1 MLTGSIVALVTP
13 FNEENE
19 VDYPA
24 LERLLYYHLENQ
36 TDGIVVL
43 GTTAEAESLSD
54 EEKSKLSILFVDM
67 LAVK

>member
-43 GTTAEAESLSD
+43 GTTAEA
-54 EEKSKLSILFVDM
+54 
-67 LAVK
+67 